1 MVNTTLVPIHTKNSH
16 HEQPIK
22 WWRGNVAHQKLTE
35 REQEL
40 YGKENLADSDVTE
53 LHKIKLELDQYWDLL
68 HQRQGLRDAGKN
80 PGSAEMRSQDTIE
93 NYEE

>member
-1 MVNTTLVPIHTKNSH
+1 MNEQTTDSSVLGHIT
-16 HEQPIK
+16 
-22 WWRGNVAHQKLTE
+22 KLTA

-40 YGKENLADSDVTE
+40 YGREDISDEDVKE

-68 HQRQGLRDAGKN
+68 HQRQGLRDAGEN
-80 PGSAEMRSQDTIE
+80 PNHAEMRSQDTIE

>member
-1 MVNTTLVPIHTKNSH
+1 MSNPSNDGAAMSH
-16 HEQPIK
+16 IK
-22 WWRGNVAHQKLTE
+22 ALTE

-40 YGKENLADSDVTE
+40 YGKENLSDNDVKE

-80 PGSAEMRSQDTIE
+80 PDQAEMRSSDMIE

>member
-1 MVNTTLVPIHTKNSH
+1 MSNPLDDSPVMSH
-16 HEQPIK
+16 IK
-22 WWRGNVAHQKLTE
+22 KLTE
-35 REQEL
+35 REQDL
-40 YGKENLADSDVTE
+40 YGKENLSDNDVKE

-80 PGSAEMRSQDTIE
+80 PDKAKMRDQDTIE

>member
-1 MVNTTLVPIHTKNSH
+1 MSNPQDDSAAMSH
-16 HEQPIK
+16 IK
-22 WWRGNVAHQKLTE
+22 KLTE

-40 YGKENLADSDVTE
+40 YGKEDISDNDVKE

-80 PGSAEMRSQDTIE
+80 PNKAEMRSQDTIE